1 MKKLICLVLLLA
13 IVAIAGVEAHGY
25 GECGK
30 FSPDRMLTHV
40 LRHCAKPARDL
51 TAPVT
56 PNCCEPLSQVSE
68 ECFYAIINSD
78 TWNQR
83 WRLKEDVADNGEG
96 GKDGGDGKELM
107 RNGGGENL
115 SSFLVRPSLSQLCL
129 YSETLQVEGV
139 EVMAM
144 RL

>member
-78 TWNQR
+78 TW
-83 WRLKEDVADNGEG
+83 K
-96 GKDGGDGKELM
+96 
-107 RNGGGENL
+107 
-115 SSFLVRPSLSQLCL
+115 
-129 YSETLQVEGV
+129 YSGIDHRIAFTIPRCCHLIHY
-139 EVMAM
+139 
-144 RL
+144 